1 LQLSIIIVNYNVQY
15 FLEQC
20 LYSVTKACRNID
32 AEVFVIDNN
41 STDDSKSFFSD
52 KFSSVKFIWN
62 TENIGFAKANNQG
75 LQLCSGKYILF
86 LNPDTIVPEDCFS
99 KCINF
104 LESNM
109 QIGGLGIKMIDGAGK
124 FLKESKRGFPTPFAS
139 LYKLCGL
146 TKVFPTS
153 PLFAQYYL
161 GHLNENKNQEV
172 NVLAGAFMMIPKKVL
187 DAVGS
192 FDEIFFMYGE
202 DIDLSYRIQK
212 AGFKN
217 CYFADS
223 TIIHFKGK
231 STNKSSLEY
240 LRHFY
245 KAMHLF
251 SKKHYDFTRSSIVYF
266 LIKILITINTI
277 TTTVKKIATTIF
289 LTPGTIKKN
298 EHKKRLIVANENEY
312 YKIVDLLKKAGAKLN
327 VSARIG
333 LHNSENA
340 TALGS
345 LDMLSS
351 LIPRYS
357 IEEIIFCE
365 DEVSFK
371 KIIRSMEQCS
381 SLGVEY
387 MLHASGSSSIV
398 GSNDKNSGGTF
409 IVPKKK

>member
-20 LYSVTKACRNID
+20 LYSVTKACANID
-32 AEVFVIDNN
+32 AEIFVVDNN
-41 STDDSKSFFSD
+41 STDDSKNFFSD
-52 KFSSVKFIWN
+52 KFSSVRFIWN
-62 TENIGFAKANNQG
+62 IENIGFAKANNQA
-75 LQLCSGKYILF
+75 LELCSGKYILF

-104 LESNM
+104 LKSNI
-109 QIGGLGIKMIDGAGK
+109 QSGGLGIKMIDGTGD

-146 TKVFPTS
+146 AKVFPTS
-153 PLFAQYYL
+153 PLFSRYYL
-161 GHLNENKNQEV
+161 GHLNENRNHEV
-172 NVLAGAFMMIPKKVL
+172 DVLAGAFMMVPKKVL
-187 DAVGS
+187 DTVGS
-192 FDEIFFMYGE
+192 FDKIFFMYGE

-212 AGFKN
+212 SGFKN
-217 CYFADS
+217 YYFADS
-223 TIIHFKGK
+223 TIIHFKGE
-231 STNKSSLEY
+231 STNKSSVKY
-240 LRHFY
+240 LQHFY

-251 SKKHYDFTRSSIVYF
+251 SKKHYDFTQSSIVYF
-266 LIKILITINTI
+266 LIRILIAINAIKTSI
-277 TTTVKKIATTIF
+277 KKIAAAIF
-289 LTPGTIKKN
+289 LNSGIIKKN
-298 EHKKRLIVANENEY
+298 EPKKRLIVANENEY
-312 YKIVDLLKKAGAKLN
+312 HKIIDLLKKAGAKLN

-333 LHNSENA
+333 LHNSGNT

-345 LDMLSS
+345 LSMLPS

-365 DEVSFK
+365 GEVSFK
-371 KIIRSMEQCS
+371 KIISSMEECS

-387 MLHASGSSSIV
+387 MLHASGSCSII
-398 GSNDKNSGGTF
+398 GSNNKNSEGTF